1 MLTIKKL
8 IVIAIAILF
17 AISSAAQNIKK
28 AEWSK
33 VKMDSSWE
41 SLAEQGK
48 ESKSTKII
56 NKYKPAVDELNVVIG
71 EAAKDLPAHSPE
83 SELSNFPKGDITIAQ
98 VMACF
103 PFDNR
108 IVILDMPGKYIRQML
123 QAFARRGRVE
133 ALSGVELYIKANKVE
148 RFRIAG
154 EPLKD
159 DKIYKVA
166 TIDFLANG
174 GDNVYSFKN
183 AVGMTN
189 TNVQIKDM
197 IIDKIKALT
206 AEGKKVDPKVDGRVK
221 IEK

>member
-83 SELSNFPKGDITIAQ
+83 SELSNFAVDA
-98 VMACF
+98 
-103 PFDNR
+103 
-108 IVILDMPGKYIRQML
+108 IRE
-123 QAFARRGRVE
+123 FA
-133 ALSGVELYIKANKVE
+133 
-148 RFRIAG
+148 
-154 EPLKD
+154 
-159 DKIYKVA
+159 DK
-166 TIDFLANG
+166 
-174 GDNVYSFKN
+174 
-183 AVGMTN
+183 
-189 TNVQIKDM
+189 
-197 IIDKIKALT
+197 
-206 AEGKKVDPKVDGRVK
+206 
-221 IEK
+221 